1 MCPPLQKEN
10 YFWQMFY
17 NSFRKKKMIYK
28 IYLLNHMHHMIF
40 KKTGILL
47 GKKQLDNKNDAVS
60 DTFYV

>member
-1 MCPPLQKEN
+1 
-10 YFWQMFY
+10 
-17 NSFRKKKMIYK
+17 
-28 IYLLNHMHHMIF
+28 MHHMIF